1 MVSSGFNENRGW
13 WVLRLGHAR
22 EPCRVQ
28 YNSQDFAEAARNSLF
43 KNCCSFCTL
52 TPLYYL
58 TIMSLEVLFF
68 NVLQRHQILKQLV
81 TTNLFQII
89 SNVIQSLISCFCLW
103 ASLVILFS
111 VSMWQHYH
119 ISFNFNLLLWVA
131 PDKWPCTEHCTSY
144 NFSDWTWV
152 QGITKLAQVS
162 LQVLVDHLADYSHLD
177 QIICA
182 DHE

>member
-28 YNSQDFAEAARNSLF
+28 YNSQDFAEAARNSSF

-52 TPLYYL
+52 TPIILSNNYVARI
-58 TIMSLEVLFF
+58 TFF
-68 NVLQRHQILKQLV
+68 YVLQRHQILIQLV

-103 ASLVILFS
+103 VSLVILFS
-111 VSMWQHYH
+111 VSMWQYYD
-119 ISFNFNLLLWVA
+119 ISFNFNLLLCELLQTNGHALTIALVIISQTGLECKELQNW
-131 PDKWPCTEHCTSY
+131 PKWACKY
-144 NFSDWTWV
+144 
-152 QGITKLAQVS
+152 L
-162 LQVLVDHLADYSHLD
+162 
-177 QIICA
+177 
-182 DHE
+182 